1 MALDETLDLAE
12 SVPSG
17 PVDTEIA
24 DQQSLERVVASL
36 KSKLA
41 KLEADNHKL
50 RVNNISLR
58 SRNDALKAQ
67 GSFERRAMIVL
78 GMAVWLLFVSVLVY
92 KCFNWSFG

>member
-17 PVDTEIA
+17 PVDTEIV
-24 DQQSLERVVASL
+24 DQQRVVASL